1 MVMIEAR
8 SITVTLG
15 TRQIVSGVSCG
26 VRAGE
31 CLGLIGP
38 NGSGKSSFFNALS
51 GFYEISGGSLLLN
64 GEDLTTS
71 SAAERAQK
79 GLGRVFQNSGVF
91 RDMTLLENMLVALEA
106 RRGLRRSFFSLSARR
121 ELRDEAANLLNGVG
135 LVDSLSRRAGD
146 LSGGQLRLL
155 EIQRMVARGASI
167 ILLDEPT
174 AGVSPKMKGT
184 LRDAIKGLVNSGK
197 GVLVIEHDIAFI
209 RDLCPRIIVL
219 DAGAVVLEGESSYV
233 QNHQLLKEIY
243 LGVS

>member
-1 MVMIEAR
+1 MVIEAR
-8 SITVTLG
+8 SIRVTLG
-15 TRQIVSGVSCG
+15 KRQIVSGVSCVVG
-26 VRAGE
+26 AGE

-64 GEDLTTS
+64 GENLTTA

-79 GLGRVFQNSGVF
+79 GIGRVFQNSGVF

-106 RRGLRRSFFSLSARR
+106 RHGLRRSFFSLSSRR
-121 ELRDEAANLLNGVG
+121 ELRDEAATLLNGVG
-135 LVDSLSRRAGD
+135 LVDSLNRRAGD

-184 LRDAIKGLVNSGK
+184 LRDAIQGLVNSGK

-219 DAGAVVLEGESSYV
+219 DAGSVVLEGESSYV
-233 QNHQLLKEIY
+233 QNHPLLKEIY